1 MVADNCVCFASCKQ
15 DRIKSLLMSQHV
27 YSTLL
32 ASSEALLFILVYYR
46 SSNSDLQHCFLFL
59 FTKWLKRCKIC
70 YICRTHR
77 VPTLLRLFF
86 SFSSSSSPFLAF
98 QRDLFLP
105 PSKPRNFSHKW
116 IRSII
121 GPDMPSAL
129 CLVLKSIWISNMT
142 FLCFKFDL

>member
-32 ASSEALLFILVYYR
+32 ASSEALVFILVYYR
-46 SSNSDLQHCFLFL
+46 SSNSDLQHCCLFL

-86 SFSSSSSPFLAF
+86 FLFFSSFPISCISVWSFYNCPKQAKIWYQKSGPSRAGPNRLLVI
-98 QRDLFLP
+98 QRL
-105 PSKPRNFSHKW
+105 
-116 IRSII
+116 
-121 GPDMPSAL
+121 
-129 CLVLKSIWISNMT
+129 
-142 FLCFKFDL
+142 